1 MKTTGSC
8 LFVIYLLHVRLIM
21 FRNRTYLFV
30 EHWLHICICSKPGHG
45 FQRHMSWSFI
55 YSMSVPSQD
64 MDFNVICY
72 GLLYIQCLF
81 QARTWIPTSYVMVFY
96 IFNVCSKPGHGFQRH
111 MLWSF
116 IYSMCVP
123 SQDMDFNVI
132 CRGLL
137 YIQCLF
143 QARTWISTSY
153 VMVFYIFNVCSKPGH
168 GFQRH
173 MSWSFIYSMSVP
185 SQDMDFNVI
194 CHGLLYIQCLFQAR
208 TCISTSYVV
217 VFYIFNVCSK
227 PGHGFQRHMICHGLL
242 YIQCLFQIRT
252 WISTSYVM
260 VFYIF
265 NVCSKPGHGFQRHML
280 WSFIYSMSV
289 PSQDMDF
296 NVICH
301 GLLYIQ
307 CLFQA
312 RTWISTS
319 YVMVFYIFNV
329 CSKPGHGFQ
338 RHMSWSFIYSMCVP
352 SQDMDFN
359 VICHGLL
366 YIQCL
371 FQARTCISTSYVVVF
386 YIFNVCSKP
395 GHGFQRHMICHGLL
409 YIQCLFQIRTW
420 ISTSYVMVFYIFNV
434 CSKPGHGF

>member
-1 MKTTGSC
+1 MSV
-8 LFVIYLLHVRLIM
+8 LSQDMDFNVICHGLLYIQCV
-21 FRNRTYLFV
+21 FQARTWISTSYVMVFFIFNV
-30 EHWLHICICSKPGHG
+30 CSKPGHG

-64 MDFNVICY
+64 MDSNVIC
-72 GLLYIQCLF
+72 
-81 QARTWIPTSYVMVFY
+81 
-96 IFNVCSKPGHGFQRH
+96 H
-111 MLWSF
+111 
-116 IYSMCVP
+116 
-123 SQDMDFNVI
+123 
-132 CRGLL
+132 GLL

-208 TCISTSYVV
+208 T
-217 VFYIFNVCSK
+217 
-227 PGHGFQRHMICHGLL
+227 
-242 YIQCLFQIRT
+242 

-265 NVCSKPGHGFQRHML
+265 NVCSKPGHGFQRHMSWSFIYSMSVL
-280 WSFIYSMSV
+280 SQDMDFNVICHGLLYIQCVFQARTWISTSYVMVFFIFNVCSKPGHGFQRHMSWSFIYSMSV
-289 PSQDMDF
+289 PSQDMDS

-338 RHMSWSFIYSMCVP
+338 RHMSWSFIYSMSVP
-352 SQDMDFN
+352 SQDMDSN
-359 VICHGLL
+359 VICRGLL

-371 FQARTCISTSYVVVF
+371 F
-386 YIFNVCSKP
+386 
-395 GHGFQRHMICHGLL
+395 
-409 YIQCLFQIRTW
+409 
-420 ISTSYVMVFYIFNV
+420 
-434 CSKPGHGF
+434 

>member
-1 MKTTGSC
+1 
-8 LFVIYLLHVRLIM
+8 
-21 FRNRTYLFV
+21 
-30 EHWLHICICSKPGHG
+30 
-45 FQRHMSWSFI
+45 
-55 YSMSVPSQD
+55 
-64 MDFNVICY
+64 
-72 GLLYIQCLF
+72 
-81 QARTWIPTSYVMVFY
+81 
-96 IFNVCSKPGHGFQRH
+96 
-111 MLWSF
+111 
-116 IYSMCVP
+116 
-123 SQDMDFNVI
+123 
-132 CRGLL
+132 
-137 YIQCLF
+137 
-143 QARTWISTSY
+143 
-153 VMVFYIFNVCSKPGH
+153 
-168 GFQRH
+168 
-173 MSWSFIYSMSVP
+173 
-185 SQDMDFNVI
+185 MDFNVI

-217 VFYIFNVCSK
+217 VFNIFNVCSK

-265 NVCSKPGHGFQRHML
+265 NVCSKSGHGFQRHMSWSFIVEIHVL
-280 WSFIYSMSV
+280 AWNRHWIYKRPWHMTLKYMSWLGTDIEYIKDHDIWRWNPCPGLEQTLNMICHGLLSIQCLFQIRTWISTSYVMVFYIFNVCSKSGHGFQRHMSWSFIYSMSV

-312 RTWISTS
+312 RTWIPTS

-371 FQARTCISTSYVVVF
+371 FQARTWIPTSYVVWI
-386 YIFNVCSKP
+386 YKRP
-395 GHGFQRHMICHGLL
+395 RHMTLKSMSWLRTDIEYIKDHDIWRWNPCPGLEQTL
-409 YIQCLFQIRTW
+409 NI
-420 ISTSYVMVFYIFNV
+420 
-434 CSKPGHGF
+434 